1 MQPDPVCLEDTRGW
15 LVKAEKDLSGGPGRW
30 FKCNLLGS
38 LRDVVPLIRL
48 FGWGREAD
56 KSIAALALPASAWTG
71 FARMKNARHPKDC
84 ATFGESSAAGRIFSV
99 FGF

>member
-1 MQPDPVCLEDTRGW
+1 MSGSVRGAAR
-15 LVKAEKDLSGGPGRW
+15 KGRPYRD
-30 FKCNLLGS
+30 FKCNLLGA

-84 ATFGESSAAGRIFSV
+84 ATFGRSSSAGMYLVSL
-99 FGF
+99 GFKRYGVKSEIG